1 MIEKLNKDRLIEL
14 MLLANTPYYLIR
26 NYLEDDSIRI
36 LSATTSSKDIIEKIK
51 ELRSKAT
58 SIENVVT
65 IFALIISLMIKG
77 DRESEL
83 FLQKIGDYNI
93 QWGSYFANYYFSKK
107 RPQIVRSI
115 NLDYKL
121 PQHNKNYNASNI
133 MTTFDEFKNKPQIKV
148 L

>member
-93 QWGSYFANYYFSKK
+93 QWGSYFANYYFSRK
-107 RPQIVRSI
+107 RPQIVMSI